1 MVQHRTSMNFTC
13 GLKND
18 VTSAITTA
26 VIVPGWYLLQ
36 QLLVIN
42 VPLAYIQPKVI
53 RNKDATVDRSWKTK

>member
-1 MVQHRTSMNFTC
+1 MFTKELKLLDLVQHRTSMNFTC

-42 VPLAYIQPKVI
+42 VPL
-53 RNKDATVDRSWKTK
+53 S